1 MIIDLRSDTVTK
13 PTPDMLNAMFAAQ
26 VGDDVFGDDPT
37 VNLLQKK
44 VTAYFGMESSLF
56 FPSGTMANQIAIKTH
71 TQPGDEL
78 ICDFTSHVYR
88 YEGGGI
94 AANSGVS
101 ARLLHGERG
110 IFTAE
115 DVQNNIHPYD
125 VHFPRTSLVVIEN
138 TVNKGGGICWSENQ
152 IDSVSALT
160 HKNGL
165 ALHLD
170 GARLWNALVFTKQ
183 NPLNY
188 GQWFD
193 SISVCFSKG
202 LGCPVGSVLVG
213 KQSFIDQAKRH
224 RKRFG
229 GGMRQVG
236 FMAAACVYAMEN
248 HIDRLALDH
257 SKALH
262 LQSVI
267 QSLSWVEHV
276 MPVETNIVLFKTETT
291 VIAERIVSQL
301 KNADILAVSTGE
313 GWIRFV
319 CHLDIKDE
327 MLETIEQV
335 LKTL

>member
-1 MIIDLRSDTVTK
+1 MLIDLRSDTVTK
-13 PTPDMLNAMFAAQ
+13 PTPEMLQAMFSAK
-26 VGDDVFGDDPT
+26 VGNDVFGDDPT
-37 VNLLQKK
+37 VNLLQEK
-44 VTAYFGMESSLF
+44 VASYFGMESALF

-101 ARLLHGERG
+101 ARLLQGERG

-115 DVQNNIHPYD
+115 DVQGNIHPND

-138 TVNKGGGICWSENQ
+138 TVNKGGGICWTDHQ
-152 IDSVSALT
+152 ISSVSDVAQ
-160 HKNGL
+160 KNGL

-183 NPLNY
+183 NPLHY
-188 GQWFD
+188 GKWFD

-202 LGCPVGSVLVG
+202 MGCPIGSVLLG
-213 KQSFIDQAKRH
+213 KSSFIDQAKRH

-236 FMAAACVYAMEN
+236 YLAAACVYAMDH
-248 HIDRLALDH
+248 HIERLDIDH
-257 SKALH
+257 SKALAM
-262 LQSVI
+262 QSVLK
-267 QSLSWVEHV
+267 QLAWVENV
-276 MPVETNIVLFKTETT
+276 MPVQTNIVLFKTKNAQF
-291 VIAERIVSQL
+291 AEGIVSKL
-301 KNADILAVSTGE
+301 KEADILAVSTGE

-327 MLETIEQV
+327 MLETLEKV
-335 LKTL
+335 LKQL